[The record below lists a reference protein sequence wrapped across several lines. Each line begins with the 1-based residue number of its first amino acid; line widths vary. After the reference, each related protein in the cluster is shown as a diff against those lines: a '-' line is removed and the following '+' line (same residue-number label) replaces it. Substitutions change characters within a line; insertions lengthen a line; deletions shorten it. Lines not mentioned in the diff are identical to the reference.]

1 MLNSINFKL
10 SLLAFLLLL
19 SHISFSIFVSSSYTL
34 SRILTSLCLSI
45 AIVIISLNK
54 PFILTFIIK
63 KYFLFYIFCL
73 LLIYQSF
80 NSLYI
85 NSSFEIQQQLYISL
99 TILLYMT
106 VILYTINQYHSIK
119 IKTFIRMIILSS
131 IFIYISIFT
140 IYTLNSDYTLV
151 KSIETLF
158 DNRRFFNHL
167 QTLFIPII
175 FYSMLISK
183 SYKIRILLCL
193 LIILNFYFIFLTGAR
208 GTLYSLLISSLI
220 IFFSS
225 NKSIKIKLLY
235 FYYFIV
241 ISFIV
246 YQVGL
251 YINDD
256 FTEHSSHFNDIASS
270 GRLYIFTTII
280 PNIFDFKYFFN
291 AIGFAT
297 TDVAVV
303 GFLHP
308 HNLFLYIFLGS
319 GTLGLIIFLYL
330 ISKVFF
336 KIYITYISTSSSL
349 YTKFITLTFISVFI
363 HSLVSGVY
371 ITPLMSIY
379 LLYFFIVMFRSS
391 SVKINKLDDVS
402 TNAYGTNLNYSTIKS
417 FISGL
422 VFIFIALWYVYLV
435 KVNLDFVIEYNGT
448 MYSKNIPGIFL
459 FNENVYKF

>member
-1 MLNSINFKL
+1 M
-10 SLLAFLLLL
+10 
-19 SHISFSIFVSSSYTL
+19 FVASSYTL
-34 SRILTSLCLSI
+34 SRVLISI
-45 AIVIISLNK
+45 CISITIVIISLNK
-54 PFILTFIIK
+54 PSSFTYIVK
-63 KYFLFYIFCL
+63 KYFLFYLFCL

-85 NSSFEIQQQLYISL
+85 NTNFEIQQQLYISL
-99 TILLYMT
+99 TILLYIT
-106 VILYTINQYHSIK
+106 VILYTIIQYNSIK
-119 IKTFIRMIILSS
+119 IKTFTRVIILSS
-131 IFIYISIFT
+131 LLIFISIFT
-140 IYTLNSDYTLV
+140 VYALNNDYTLI

-158 DNRRFFNHL
+158 DNRRFLNHL

-183 SYKIRILLCL
+183 SYKINFLLCL

-208 GTLYSLLISSLI
+208 GTLYSLLTSSLL

-225 NKSIKIKLLY
+225 NRNIKIKLLY
-235 FYYFIV
+235 FYALIV

-246 YQVGL
+246 YQIGL
-251 YINDD
+251 YLDND
-256 FTEHSSHFNDIASS
+256 FTEHSSHFKDIASI
-270 GRLYIFTTII
+270 GRVYIFNTII
-280 PNIFDFKYFFN
+280 PYILDFKYFFN

-297 TDVAVV
+297 TDIAVV

-319 GTLGLIIFLYL
+319 GTLGLIIFIYL
-330 ISKVFF
+330 IFKVFF
-336 KIYITYISTSSSL
+336 KIYTTYVSKSSSL

-379 LLYFFIVMFRSS
+379 LLYFYIIIFSS
-391 SVKINKLDDVS
+391 SSSDINKLEEVS
-402 TNAYGTNLNYSTIKS
+402 TTAYGTNFNYSIVKS

-435 KVNLDFVIEYNGT
+435 KVNLDFVIEYNST
-448 MYSKNIPGIFL
+448 KYTKNIPGVFL
-459 FNENVYKF
+459 FNENVYN